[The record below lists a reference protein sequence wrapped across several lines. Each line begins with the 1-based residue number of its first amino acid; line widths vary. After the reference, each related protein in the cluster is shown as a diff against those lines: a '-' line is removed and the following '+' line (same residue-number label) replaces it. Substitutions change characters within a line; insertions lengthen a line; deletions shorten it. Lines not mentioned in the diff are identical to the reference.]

1 MRKLLLAA
9 GLVCVFATPAWSG
22 EYLDWGNWLSSG
34 NAVKPGTPKAFRTNI
49 AAGAG
54 AAPEYL
60 GGDQYELKP
69 LLLADVEYRGE
80 FFLSTQRGLGWA
92 FYKKGNIRFGPR
104 LTVDYGRDS
113 GGSDALE
120 GLPDIDPAI
129 EVGLFGEL
137 YNGPLRLQ
145 LSVAQDI
152 GTGHEGF
159 LASADAAYGGR
170 FGQNASLI
178 IGANVAYMSD
188 SYAESFFGVADDR
201 TRPGRDAFTAAAGVR
216 DVGGYV
222 QIIYDV
228 TRNVYV
234 AFDARANLLLGDA
247 ADSPLSESDTQFF
260 GGAMLGYRF

>member
-1 MRKLLLAA
+1 MKKLLLAA
-9 GLVCVFATPAWSG
+9 GLVCVVATPAWSG

-34 NAVKPGTPKAFRTNI
+34 NAVKPATSKAFRTNI

-80 FFLSTQRGLGWA
+80 FFLRTQRGLGWA

-137 YNGPLRLQ
+137 YNGPFRLM

-152 GTGHEGF
+152 GTGHEGL
-159 LASADAAYGGR
+159 LASADVAYGGR
-170 FGQNASLI
+170 FGPNSSLI

-188 SYAESFFGVADDR
+188 TYAETFFSVADDQV
-201 TRPGRDAFTAAAGVR
+201 RPGREEFGAGGSVR

-222 QIIYDV
+222 QIIYDI
-228 TRNVYV
+228 TKSVYV
-234 AFDARANLLLGDA
+234 AFDARANLLIGDA

>member
-9 GLVCVFATPAWSG
+9 GLAAVVASPAWSG

-34 NAVKPGTPKAFRTNI
+34 NAVKPATPKAFRTNI

-54 AAPEYL
+54 IAPEYL

-120 GLPDIDPAI
+120 GLPDVDPAI
-129 EVGLFGEL
+129 EVGLFGEF
-137 YNGPLRLQ
+137 YNGPFRLM

-152 GTGHEGF
+152 GNNNAWAPSRSARTVICTW
-159 LASADAAYGGR
+159 ASATAEGPTTRSTGPRTPARCAAR
-170 FGQNASLI
+170 S
-178 IGANVAYMSD
+178 
-188 SYAESFFGVADDR
+188 
-201 TRPGRDAFTAAAGVR
+201 
-216 DVGGYV
+216 
-222 QIIYDV
+222 
-228 TRNVYV
+228 
-234 AFDARANLLLGDA
+234 
-247 ADSPLSESDTQFF
+247 
-260 GGAMLGYRF
+260 